1 MLQRALRRFGR
12 RAGVVEEPEPGGLA
26 PSGELPIAI
35 RRRPGRPPA
44 DLGNELIIPSRQK
57 NGAAFNRGKRKRQRQ
72 APMFPNLGLGKK
84 EQEVTGHDLDHLPFL
99 SQS

>member
-26 PSGELPIAI
+26 PSGEVPIAI

-57 NGAAFNRGKRKRQRQ
+57 NGAAFNREKEA
-72 APMFPNLGLGKK
+72 APGTHVP
-84 EQEVTGHDLDHLPFL
+84 
-99 SQS
+99 

>member
-1 MLQRALRRFGR
+1 MRDSVQEVGGH
-12 RAGVVEEPEPGGLA
+12 RAGRMDTGGSPA
-26 PSGELPIAI
+26 
-35 RRRPGRPPA
+35 RRPGAVKLAAPRHRQQVYHPRSGKKTALPPT
-44 DLGNELIIPSRQK
+44 E
-57 NGAAFNRGKRKRQRQ
+57 RKRQRQ